1 MISAYLSRWV
11 FSTLQPEDQRTNRPV
26 ARVYDPSGSSA
37 KKLDGHTWQ
46 IRYGDMSGAN
56 GQVYVDKVGVGGIF
70 FEKQAVEAASS
81 VSRTFS
87 RDNANDGLLGL
98 AFSRLNTIKP
108 NPQKTWFDNVKPQLA
123 APVFTSYLKRRAI
136 GSYDFGYIDKAKYKG
151 DILYVPVTG
160 NRGFWT
166 FTPSGFSVGDGDIV
180 NAPIN
185 AIADTGTSLWYLPK
199 AVADAYWAKVPGA
212 QYNSVQAGWMFPC
225 NAKLPDIAM
234 VISGTKQPISPWRN
248 QKLIHCN
255 RPEGRCPRHQYELPN
270 HQHKPMLRWY
280 PT

>member
-1 MISAYLSRWV
+1 V

-37 KKLDGHTWQ
+37 QKLEGHSWQ

-108 NPQKTWFDNVKPQLA
+108 TPQKTWFDNVKPQLA
-123 APVFTSYLKRRAI
+123 APVFTSYLKRRAV
-136 GSYDFGYIDKAKYKG
+136 GSYDFGFIDKAKYKG
-151 DILYVPVTG
+151 EITYVNVTG

-166 FTPSGFSVGDGDIV
+166 FTPSAFSVGGGEAV
-180 NAPIN
+180 ATPIN

-212 QYNSVQAGWMFPC
+212 QFNSVQAGWMFPC
-225 NAKLPDIAM
+225 SAELPDMTM
-234 VISGTKQPISPWRN
+234 VINGMTSPSPTARN
-248 QKLIHCN
+248 
-255 RPEGRCPRHQYELPN
+255 YS
-270 HQHKPMLRWY
+270 
-280 PT
+280 